1 MERVVRLSF
10 TALLAASLVSRASC
24 AAGHSAAAF
33 STAVLPARLPSAGSA
48 PRRLIAPKMVVL
60 ELYYKQAQLLDSL
73 VPTVIMPMHQR
84 LQHAGGGL
92 SRVLLT
98 YKGPESAATNPQ
110 DAAALRR
117 VLPPEIEVSCV
128 WSAKNADVGSGKNAR
143 GAHATKEE
151 ATFAQFQGYNK
162 ALAAS
167 CASLLVV
174 SGTGKK
180 KALDSVQ
187 TLARAAASPSG
198 GWLPLGVAYNPH
210 IGGALDPAS
219 GAVAREEEWARL
231 QQKLRTGCVSEVWVS
246 FGADVPALRTGL
258 ARLRTELAA
267 ANGGAAVRVLG
278 SVFVPSKAWLAKMRF
293 RCWVGTFLGAK
304 AAPGGYLS
312 GPDAAAAVTRETL
325 AALAEFGVEPV
336 IESSVCAPPLPTV
349 APNFVPTVRPLPEA
363 PPSPCRLLQSRAPPP
378 CRVQLSRPPPLPSAL
393 ARRRQRAHA
402 AAAGSH
408 GAGGGGGAGD
418 AAGGGRRG
426 VQWGHG

>member
-1 MERVVRLSF
+1 
-10 TALLAASLVSRASC
+10 
-24 AAGHSAAAF
+24 
-33 STAVLPARLPSAGSA
+33 
-48 PRRLIAPKMVVL
+48 MVVL
-60 ELYYKQAQLLDSL
+60 ELYYKNAQLLDSL
-73 VPTVIMPMHQR
+73 VPNVIMPMHQR
-84 LQHAGGGL
+84 LQHEAGSGL

-143 GAHATKEE
+143 GAHATKED
-151 ATFAQFQGYNK
+151 ATFAQFRAYNK

-187 TLARAAASPSG
+187 TLARAAASPSD

-231 QQKLRTGCVSEVWVS
+231 QQKLRTRCVSEVWVS

-258 ARLRTELAA
+258 ARLRDELATTD
-267 ANGGAAVRVLG
+267 GGAAVRVLG

-304 AAPGGYLS
+304 DAPGGYLS

-336 IESSVCAPPLPTV
+336 IESSVCPLKRPLHRVASIKNEESPCEMGDKTITV
-349 APNFVPTVRPLPEA
+349 APR
-363 PPSPCRLLQSRAPPP
+363 LQSRAPPP
-378 CRVQLSRPPPLPSAL
+378 CQMQLPAPPLYRRPSRVA
-393 ARRRQRAHA
+393 
-402 AAAGSH
+402 
-408 GAGGGGGAGD
+408 
-418 AAGGGRRG
+418 
-426 VQWGHG
+426 